1 MKLLKG
7 NIIHAPTLE
16 KLETIENGA
25 LLLEDDGTIREVL
38 HAAPQDFDGRVYDC
52 SGQLIMQS
60 FADMHLHAPQ
70 FPNVGMGMDLPLLDW
85 LKTYTFPVEA
95 KFADLDYARRIYR
108 RLAHDLIAN
117 GTTRVCMFSS
127 LHTDATL
134 VLMEELENAGVT
146 GFVGKVNMDR
156 NGGENLEETTEES
169 IRETR
174 RWLEGCRRFRF
185 VRPIITP
192 RFTPACT
199 DELMTALGKIAAEQN
214 LCVQSHL
221 SENLDEIAWVRSL
234 HPDCAQY
241 WESYD
246 KFGLWKDHT
255 VMAHCV
261 YSDARECAAIRRAG
275 VVVAHCAGSNINLCS
290 GVSPVREMLR
300 QGIWVTLG
308 SDIAGGAQ
316 LPMYKVITMSIRASK
331 VKRMET
337 DWSEDFLTV
346 PEGYYLG
353 TTAGHRYFGGGEGF
367 AVGKLLHA
375 IVVDDGDF
383 PEPVRQLTVRER
395 FERAIYMLH
404 RHNITAVWSDGR
416 LVK

>member
-1 MKLLKG
+1 
-7 NIIHAPTLE
+7 
-16 KLETIENGA
+16 
-25 LLLEDDGTIREVL
+25 
-38 HAAPQDFDGRVYDC
+38 
-52 SGQLIMQS
+52 
-60 FADMHLHAPQ
+60 
-70 FPNVGMGMDLPLLDW
+70 
-85 LKTYTFPVEA
+85 
-95 KFADLDYARRIYR
+95 
-108 RLAHDLIAN
+108 
-117 GTTRVCMFSS
+117 MFSS

-246 KFGLWKDHT
+246 KFGLWKSHT
-255 VMAHCV
+255 VMAHCIH
-261 YSDARECAAIRRAG
+261 SDERERTAIREAG
-275 VVVAHCAGSNINLCS
+275 VVVAHCPDSNINLCS
-290 GVSPVREMLR
+290 GIAPVREMLNE
-300 QGIWVTLG
+300 GIHVTLG
-308 SDIAGGAQ
+308 TDIAAGSSLAGSR
-316 LPMYKVITMSIRASK
+316 MVTMSIQASK
-331 VKRMET
+331 VRSFT
-337 DWSEDFLTV
+337 DPAHPAFLTV
-346 PEGYYLG
+346 PEAYYLG
-353 TTAGHRYFGGGEGF
+353 TTSGHRYFGTGSGF
-367 AVGKLLHA
+367 TPGDRLHA
-375 IVVDDGDF
+375 VVVDDRSF
-383 PEPVRQLTVRER
+383 TETPWALSLPERL
-395 FERAIYMLH
+395 ERALYTMNAA
-404 RHNITAVWSDGR
+404 NITAVWSEGR
-416 LVK
+416 LVHTHEAKSVREHRTRIVARGAK

>member
-52 SGQLIMQS
+52 SGLLIMQS

-117 GTTRVCMFSS
+117 GTTRMCMFSS

-246 KFGLWKDHT
+246 KFGLWKSHT
-255 VMAHCV
+255 VMAHCIH
-261 YSDARECAAIRRAG
+261 SDERERTAIREAG
-275 VVVAHCAGSNINLCS
+275 VVVAHCPDSNINLCS
-290 GVSPVREMLR
+290 GIAPVRE
-300 QGIWVTLG
+300 
-308 SDIAGGAQ
+308 A
-316 LPMYKVITMSIRASK
+316 
-331 VKRMET
+331 
-337 DWSEDFLTV
+337 
-346 PEGYYLG
+346 YYLG
-353 TTAGHRYFGGGEGF
+353 TTSGHRYFGAGSGF
-367 AVGKLLHA
+367 TPGNRLHA
-375 IVVDDGDF
+375 VVVDDRSF
-383 PEPVRQLTVRER
+383 TETPWALSLPERL
-395 FERAIYMLH
+395 ERALYTMNAA
-404 RHNITAVWSDGR
+404 NITAVWSEGR
-416 LVK
+416 LVHTHEAKSVREHRTRIVARGAK

>member
-7 NIIHAPTLE
+7 NIIHAPMLE

-52 SGQLIMQS
+52 SGLLIMQS

-199 DELMTALGKIAAEQN
+199 DELMTALGKIATEQN
-214 LCVQSHL
+214 LCG
-221 SENLDEIAWVRSL
+221 
-234 HPDCAQY
+234 P
-241 WESYD
+241 
-246 KFGLWKDHT
+246 
-255 VMAHCV
+255 
-261 YSDARECAAIRRAG
+261 
-275 VVVAHCAGSNINLCS
+275 VA
-290 GVSPVREMLR
+290 P
-300 QGIWVTLG
+300 
-308 SDIAGGAQ
+308 
-316 LPMYKVITMSIRASK
+316 
-331 VKRMET
+331 
-337 DWSEDFLTV
+337 
-346 PEGYYLG
+346 
-353 TTAGHRYFGGGEGF
+353 
-367 AVGKLLHA
+367 VGKPRRNRMGALA
-375 IVVDDGDF
+375 
-383 PEPVRQLTVRER
+383 PP
-395 FERAIYMLH
+395 
-404 RHNITAVWSDGR
+404 
-416 LVK
+416 

>member
-146 GFVGKVNMDR
+146 GLSARSTWTATAVK
-156 NGGENLEETTEES
+156 TS
-169 IRETR
+169 R
-174 RWLEGCRRFRF
+174 R
-185 VRPIITP
+185 PP
-192 RFTPACT
+192 RSPSAKRAAG
-199 DELMTALGKIAAEQN
+199 LRAAAASALSA
-214 LCVQSHL
+214 
-221 SENLDEIAWVRSL
+221 RS
-234 HPDCAQY
+234 
-241 WESYD
+241 S
-246 KFGLWKDHT
+246 
-255 VMAHCV
+255 
-261 YSDARECAAIRRAG
+261 RRA
-275 VVVAHCAGSNINLCS
+275 L
-290 GVSPVREMLR
+290 P
-300 QGIWVTLG
+300 QP
-308 SDIAGGAQ
+308 AQ
-316 LPMYKVITMSIRASK
+316 TS
-331 VKRMET
+331 
-337 DWSEDFLTV
+337 
-346 PEGYYLG
+346 
-353 TTAGHRYFGGGEGF
+353 
-367 AVGKLLHA
+367 
-375 IVVDDGDF
+375 
-383 PEPVRQLTVRER
+383 
-395 FERAIYMLH
+395 
-404 RHNITAVWSDGR
+404 
-416 LVK
+416 